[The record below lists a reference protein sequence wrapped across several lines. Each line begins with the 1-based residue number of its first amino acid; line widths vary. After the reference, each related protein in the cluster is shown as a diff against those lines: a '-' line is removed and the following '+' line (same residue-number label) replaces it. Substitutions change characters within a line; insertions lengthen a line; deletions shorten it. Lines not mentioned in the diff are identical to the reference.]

1 MTIRLLALLLERPL
15 VQLLQAERADE
26 VFWMELPEH
35 GGDASAGDGLVAA
48 GAQRAP
54 ERVEVGLAVGPAL
67 VLEEVAVG
75 EGSTASYADETA
87 WKYKGKSVKHIQNIR
102 VKVS

>member
-1 MTIRLLALLLERPL
+1 
-15 VQLLQAERADE
+15 
-26 VFWMELPEH
+26 MELPEH

-75 EGSTASYADETA
+75 ERPTASYADETA
-87 WKYKGKSVKHIQNIR
+87 YIKEKASSIFKISESR
-102 VKVS
+102 VS